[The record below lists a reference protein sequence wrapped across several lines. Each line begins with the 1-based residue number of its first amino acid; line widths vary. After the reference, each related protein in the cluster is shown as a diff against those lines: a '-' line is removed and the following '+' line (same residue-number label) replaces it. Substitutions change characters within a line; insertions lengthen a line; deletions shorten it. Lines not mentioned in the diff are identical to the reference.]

1 MTAIDPIPYSDAK
14 IRRILSTVR
23 TIAMVGASS
32 NWNRP
37 SYFVMK
43 YLQGKGYRVIPVNPG
58 TAGKEQLGE
67 KVYASLR
74 DIPDKVDMVDVFRAS
89 DQVGPIVDD
98 AIAIGAKVVWMQLG
112 VRNDEAAARAEAAG
126 IEVIMNR
133 CPKIEFG
140 RLGGELSWSGVN
152 SGIIRNRAPEAPTER
167 KAKPQALP
175 SANVSYGFET
185 RAIHAGASPDPTT
198 GARITPIF
206 QTTAYVF
213 DDVDHA
219 ASLFNLHNFGYIYA
233 RLTNPTVAVLEERIA
248 SLEGGRAACA
258 AASGHAA
265 QFLIFATMMEQGD
278 EFIASRNL
286 YGGSLTQFGLSFKK
300 LGWTCHFVDPHDPE
314 NFRRALTPRC
324 KAIFLESLANPGG
337 IVVDLEAVAKIAHEA
352 GIPLIVDN
360 TLATPF
366 LCRPIEWGADLVVH
380 STTKFLDG
388 HGNSLGGVVVESGK
402 FDWSQGGKFPALTEP
417 EPAYHGLRFYENFGD
432 FAFTTKA
439 RAVALRDY
447 GPTMAPMNAFLTIT
461 GIETLHVRMERHL
474 RECAEGGGI
483 SGTASAGGVG
493 LLCRPGVEPVS
504 QAGAQVPAARG
515 GCGVHL
521 RCARRLRGRRE
532 AGGERAAVLASGE
545 HRRYAQ
551 PDPASGLDHASPVVG
566 RTAACGGRGTGC
578 DPPVDRTGDGGGSDR
593 RSRSG
598 AGDGRRL
605 REITRPPPGS
615 PLARR

>member
-1 MTAIDPIPYSDAK
+1 MTALDPIPYTDAK
-14 IRRILSTVR
+14 LRRILSSVR
-23 TIAMVGASS
+23 TIALVGASS

-67 KVYASLR
+67 RIYASLR
-74 DIPDKVDMVDVFRAS
+74 DIPDKIDMVDVFRAS

-98 AIAIGAKVVWMQLG
+98 AIAIGAGVVWMQLG

-126 IEVIMNR
+126 LEVVMNR

-152 SGIIRNRAPEAPTER
+152 SGIIRNRPPEPPTAR
-167 KAKPQALP
+167 RSKPRPLP
-175 SANVSYGFET
+175 AANVAHGFET
-185 RAIHAGASPDPTT
+185 RAVHAGASPDPAT
-198 GARITPIF
+198 GARATPIY

-219 ASLFNLHNFGYIYA
+219 ASLFNLHNFGYIYS

-248 SLEGGRAACA
+248 SLEGGRAAVA

-265 QFLIFATMMEQGD
+265 QFLVFATMLEPGD
-278 EFIASRNL
+278 EFLASRAL

-300 LGWTCHFVDPHDPE
+300 LGWTCHFVDPLDPE

-324 KAIFLESLANPGG
+324 KAIFVESLANPGG
-337 IVVDLEAVAKIAHEA
+337 VIVDLAAIAAIAHEA
-352 GIPLIVDN
+352 GIPLVVDN

-366 LCRPIEWGADLVVH
+366 LCRPMEWGADIVTH
-380 STTKFLDG
+380 STTKFLGG
-388 HGNSLGGVVVESGK
+388 HGNSMGGIVVESGR
-402 FDWSQGGKFPALTEP
+402 FDWAQNDKFPSMTQP
-417 EPAYHGLRFYENFGD
+417 EPAYHGLRFFENFGD

-461 GIETLHVRMERHL
+461 GVETLHLRMERHC
-474 RECAEGGGI
+474 RNAQDVAEFLAQHPRVAWV
-483 SGTASAGGVG
+483 SYAGLPSSPYYDLHRKYMPDG
-493 LLCRPGVEPVS
+493 
-504 QAGAQVPAARG
+504 AGAVFTFGVKG
-515 GCGVHL
+515 GY
-521 RCARRLRGRRE
+521 E
-532 AGGERAAVLASGE
+532 AGIRLVESVNLFSHLANIGDTRSLIL
-545 HRRYAQ
+545 H
-551 PDPASGLDHASPVVG
+551 PASTTHRQLTEEQRIAAGAGPDVIRLSIGLES
-566 RTAACGGRGTGC
+566 AA
-578 DPPVDRTGDGGGSDR
+578 DLIQDLDQAL
-593 RSRSG
+593 SG
-598 AGDGRRL
+598 A
-605 REITRPPPGS
+605 
-615 PLARR
+615 